1 VVESRPECELNG
13 SIEISRRPEDVW
25 TFLGDFEDVEAWAS
39 SITSSYRTTGPD
51 IGVGSRRTVWYR
63 WVLRLEE
70 AITEWTDGQKLTYSV
85 FGAPAPFRDFHE
97 TWSVA
102 AAPGGATVTARVRYN
117 LSFGFAG
124 RLLNQVLLKHVL
136 RFEVWAGLRA
146 LKRYVE
152 TRSPAPASL
161 DDGASPAP

>member
-1 VVESRPECELNG
+1 MVSRPGCEIKG
-13 SIEISRRPEDVW
+13 SIEISRRPEEVW
-25 TFLGDFEDVEAWAS
+25 SFLGDFEDVEAWAS

-70 AITEWTDGQKLTYSV
+70 AVTEWTDGQKLTYSV
-85 FGAPAPFRDFHE
+85 FGAPTPFRDFHE

-102 AAPGGATVTARVRYN
+102 AAPVGATVTARVRYN
-117 LSFGFAG
+117 LSLGFVG
-124 RLLNQVLLKHVL
+124 RFLNQILLKHIL

-146 LKRYVE
+146 LKKYVE
-152 TRSPAPASL
+152 ARKPATAPLDNRTSPKL
-161 DDGASPAP
+161 